1 MDFFEKVNE
10 LAKAAANKT
19 AEVVEDTRLKAQILN
34 DEKSIRELEA
44 KIGAWYYEQFSAGLP
59 VAEEVSEWCTA
70 ISVHKA
76 NIEEKKEALKHTPA
90 KDAADADDVAGRLLK
105 TSTRSAM
112 LMASDRSWV
121 TRMAV
126 FFS

>member
-1 MDFFEKVNE
+1 MEFFEKVNE
-10 LAKAAANKT
+10 LAKAAADKT

-44 KIGAWYYEQFSAGLP
+44 KIGTWYYEQFSAGLP

-76 NIEEKKEALKHTPA
+76 NIEEKKEPMILEEKR
-90 KDAADADDVAGRLLK
+90 DDDDSND
-105 TSTRSAM
+105 TSD
-112 LMASDRSWV
+112 SDKKIE
-121 TRMAV
+121 
-126 FFS
+126 

>member
-1 MDFFEKVNE
+1 MEFFEKVNE
-10 LAKAAANKT
+10 LAKAAADKT

-44 KIGAWYYEQFSAGLP
+44 KIGAWYYEQFAAGLP

-90 KDAADADDVAGRLLK
+90 KDAEEADDVAEPE
-105 TSTRSAM
+105 
-112 LMASDRSWV
+112 ASDEPEEDP
-121 TRMAV
+121 
-126 FFS
+126 FE